1 MGCARPFAFFR
12 GSARGSRVLVSAAR
26 RTLEGGESSRWRG
39 GAIASTRRVGSQIL
53 PWPTDLRRSRSAAS
67 GPFFAIFSSHRA
79 FLLGECGVAALLKD

>member
-1 MGCARPFAFFR
+1 MTR
-12 GSARGSRVLVSAAR
+12 
-26 RTLEGGESSRWRG
+26 
-39 GAIASTRRVGSQIL
+39 GAIASTRRVRSQIL